1 MTRSYLP
8 ALRGLFGDWAY
19 YSCLM
24 SLRELAERV
33 SFASEIHKSKAL
45 SDMIQRE
52 LKEGRSSDIAHY
64 LRTNPER
71 FFNSLVVAVYGGDPA
86 WHQLDEIKPQ
96 GGDLDLASVSDDTV
110 ASLGFLSFT
119 GEEKLFA
126 LDGQHRLAGI
136 QEALNGSQNL
146 GDDEASVIFVSHR
159 NDTPGL
165 MRTRRLF
172 TTLNKTAKA
181 VTKGEII
188 ALDEADVMAI
198 VVRDLVENNSHF
210 SDKRILIAPTANIP
224 PANNSHLTTI
234 VNFYDVLTILFS
246 KVKSVTP
253 VKDLQFN
260 RPTDEELEGY
270 RQFAIR
276 YFTLLAA
283 AFPELKKYFAS
294 RKPAEVVKTYRHHNG
309 GSVLFRPVGL
319 TMFAHLTEVAVKEH
333 TLEEAVSLLSKLP
346 TDLSASP
353 YVDLLWNPSTRTL
366 DLRRQAL
373 VRRLL
378 LYALGFTKS
387 QNKLTKLTA
396 DVAKA
401 RGIEPKDV
409 VLPSVVAG

>member
-1 MTRSYLP
+1 MTRRYLP

-33 SFASEIHKSKAL
+33 SFAAEIHKSKAL

-52 LKEGRSSDIAHY
+52 LKDGRSSDIAHY
-64 LRTNPER
+64 LKTNPER
-71 FFNSLVVAVYGGDPA
+71 FFSSLVVAVYGGDPA

-96 GGDLDLASVSDDTV
+96 GGDLDLASVSDDAV

-136 QEALNGSQNL
+136 QEALQADQNI

-159 NDTPGL
+159 NDIHGL

-198 VVRDLVENNSHF
+198 VVRDLVENHSRF
-210 SDKRILIAPTANIP
+210 SDKHILISPTANLP
-224 PANNSHLTTI
+224 TTNNSHLTTI
-234 VNFYDVLTILFS
+234 VNLYDVLTILFS
-246 KVKSVTP
+246 KVNAITP

-260 RPTDEELEGY
+260 RPTDEELAGY
-270 RQFAIR
+270 RQFTIR
-276 YFTLLAA
+276 YFTLLANA
-283 AFPELKKYFAS
+283 IPELKEYFAS
-294 RKPAEVVKTYRHHNG
+294 RKPAEVVKKYRHLDG
-309 GSVLFRPVGL
+309 GNVLFRPVGL
-319 TMFAHLTEVAVKEH
+319 TMFAHLTEAAIKEH
-333 TLEEAVSLLSKLP
+333 TLEKAVALLGKLP
-346 TDLSASP
+346 TDLSVAP

-378 LYALGFTKS
+378 LYALGFTKG
-387 QNKLTKLTA
+387 QNKLTKLKA

-401 RGIEPKDV
+401 RGMEPKDV
-409 VLPSVVAG
+409 VLPAIV